1 MNKITL
7 VISRGKTFLDIYHKG
22 EKIGEIKVS
31 DGNRTTQT
39 SLNLTS
45 DASITRFKISR
56 AIETGNEGLDES
68 VYNKEEFNR

>member
-22 EKIGEIKVS
+22 EKIGEIRVS

-39 SLNLTS
+39 SLQMAS

-56 AIETGNEGLDES
+56 AVEVDSEELN
-68 VYNKEEFNR
+68 YNLEEFNK